1 MLTRLRLYREYRRRG
16 LRRAWSLAGMWQ
28 VAWSVIK
35 YVAIASAVIAFW
47 ALASQQVQ
55 AVNEAADNRV
65 AAKLT
70 AQEAEIDALRGIVAA
85 CLGDRDGVV
94 WIGNKQHL
102 CGIAETGV
110 KR

>member
-1 MLTRLRLYREYRRRG
+1 MLTRIRLYREYRRQG
-16 LRRAWSLAGMWQ
+16 LRRAWSMAGMWLVTWSAIQ
-28 VAWSVIK
+28 YLAVVA
-35 YVAIASAVIAFW
+35 AAVTFW

-70 AQEAEIDALRGIVAA
+70 LQEAEIHELRKIVAA

-94 WIGNKQHL
+94 WIGDRQHL

>member
-1 MLTRLRLYREYRRRG
+1 MIRAVRLYREYSRQG
-16 LRRAWSLAGMWQ
+16 LRSAWSLAGMWQ
-28 VAWSVIK
+28 VTWSATK
-35 YVAIASAVIAFW
+35 YAAVVAAAITFW

-65 AAKLT
+65 AAKLST
-70 AQEAEIDALRGIVAA
+70 QEAEIQELRKIVAA
-85 CLGDRDGVV
+85 CMGDRDGVI
-94 WIGNKQHL
+94 WIGNRQHL